1 MLIKFNPS
9 GSRMVTSDLT
19 GMVAIWRGINLL
31 AYYKKDWAITHC
43 LFCDINM
50 EGGNK
55 SNLGN
60 LFLFAGRS
68 GTVCLAND
76 LNMCSDVCRVG
87 GTIKALIFYQKEGS
101 AIVITSTLLLVQF
114 KINFSEKSTPER
126 KVKLSISGE
135 PENLSSIWIG
145 SCLLATCSNENMIRF
160 WHLEQ
165 DENYALTVFDVLN
178 NEDGTSFAADK
189 ISSIVYDGRGRSLVA
204 GTRDGRLLF
213 WKNMALGSES
223 PVDKEQWSP
232 QPFLNLGKSIQLLTV
247 GKNNGVIVCKQ
258 ADG

>member
-9 GSRMVTSDLT
+9 GTRMITSDLT
-19 GMVAIWRGINLL
+19 GIVAIWRGINLL

-43 LFCDINM
+43 LFCDINI
-50 EGGNK
+50 EGGSK

-114 KINFSEKSTPER
+114 KINFSEKSSPEKR
-126 KVKLSISGE
+126 VRLSISGE

-145 SCLLATCSNENMIRF
+145 SCLLATCSN
-160 WHLEQ
+160 
-165 DENYALTVFDVLN
+165 
-178 NEDGTSFAADK
+178 
-189 ISSIVYDGRGRSLVA
+189 
-204 GTRDGRLLF
+204 
-213 WKNMALGSES
+213 
-223 PVDKEQWSP
+223 
-232 QPFLNLGKSIQLLTV
+232 
-247 GKNNGVIVCKQ
+247 
-258 ADG
+258 